1 MTRNGNNFG
10 YGLGR
15 STGRGMCGRGT
26 GQGWRDGTGP
36 WPEPGFSGGFGRC
49 NGQGQRRCRFEEND
63 GRTGFS
69 GFTGFAGFNRI
80 GAHPFAAALAR
91 VEAAIEDLKRQINDL
106 RQKP

>member
-1 MTRNGNNFG
+1 MG
-10 YGLGR
+10 
-15 STGRGMCGRGT
+15 GRGN
-26 GQGWRDGTGP
+26 GQGRRDGTGP
-36 WPEPGFSGGFGRC
+36 GPGFGGG

-63 GRTGFS
+63 GRAGFG
-69 GFTGFAGFNRI
+69 GFTGFTDFNRC

>member
-15 STGRGMCGRGT
+15 SAGRGMGGRG
-26 GQGWRDGTGP
+26 
-36 WPEPGFSGGFGRC
+36 

-63 GRTGFS
+63 GRAGFG
-69 GFTGFAGFNRI
+69 GFTGFTDFNRC